1 MNMRTIIVSMLL
13 FLPLMLAAQTDWEKP
28 NANTTP
34 TPSKATAESQEYKY
48 AKYLEGAVPVKDGEV
63 VWEATFEN
71 SKSAIDNY
79 NLMLDFLTKMTKEE
93 NQTAE
98 SCVTLVSQ
106 NEKKIVAHYVEWL
119 VFSSKLLSLDRTEMQ
134 YVLECDCYD
143 HKVYAKIFRI
153 RYHYEENRKGG
164 ERFQAETWITD
175 KYALN
180 KKKTKLSKYSGKFRR
195 CTVDRMEEI
204 LRKIGTAVKQ

>member
-1 MNMRTIIVSMLL
+1 MRTIIASILL
-13 FLPLMLAAQTDWEKP
+13 CLPLMLAAQTDWEKP
-28 NANTTP
+28 NTTTP
-34 TPSKATAESQEYKY
+34 TATSTKQVQNQEYKY
-48 AKYLEGAVPVKDGEV
+48 TKYLEGAVPVKDGEV
-63 VWEATFEN
+63 VWDATFEN
-71 SKSAIDNY
+71 NKSAADNY

-93 NQTAE
+93 NQTKE
-98 SCVTLVSQ
+98 SCVTLVNP

-119 VFSSKLLSLDRTEMQ
+119 VFSNKLLALDQTEMQ
-134 YVLECDCYD
+134 YVLQCDCYD

-164 ERFQAETWITD
+164 EHFQAETWITD

-180 KKKTKLSKYSGKFRR
+180 KKKTKLAKYSGKFRR

-204 LRKIGTAVKQ
+204 LQKIEATVRN